1 MEHFMEYEMAMISV
15 KIEDDMPCCGSSRAF
30 LGSTVASQPWIHWD
44 GSYMLEQI
52 ISLLETYV

>member
-1 MEHFMEYEMAMISV
+1 MEYEMAMISV

-52 ISLLETYV
+52 IYLLETYV